1 MKHLWIDVYCNFF
14 LKSYKTFKHFNK
26 KEKCRMIQSDLL
38 DKVYL
43 AFQNLDGWQDS
54 VLEFNVLDGY
64 NGNLHLVASLDLET
78 KNSSSYVK
86 IDIEIFDENLNEYV
100 VETQQ
105 IVYLDGDDTD
115 VGLVLDFLQTQIEC
129 AM

>member
-1 MKHLWIDVYCNFF
+1 
-14 LKSYKTFKHFNK
+14 
-26 KEKCRMIQSDLL
+26 MIKSDLL

-54 VLEFNVLDGY
+54 VLELNVLDGY

-86 IDIEIFDENLNEYV
+86 IDIEIFDETLNEYV

-105 IVYLDGDDTD
+105 TITLDGNDD
-115 VGLVLDFLQTQIEC
+115 VRLVLDFLQTQIGY
-129 AM
+129 AIVT

>member
-1 MKHLWIDVYCNFF
+1 
-14 LKSYKTFKHFNK
+14 
-26 KEKCRMIQSDLL
+26 MIQSNLL

-54 VLEFNVLDGY
+54 VLELNVLDGY

-78 KNSSSYVK
+78 KNSYVK
-86 IDIEIFDENLNEYV
+86 IDIEIFDETLNEYV

-105 IVYLDGDDTD
+105 TVTLDGNDD
-115 VGLVLDFLQTQIEC
+115 VRLVLDFLQTQIEC

>member
-1 MKHLWIDVYCNFF
+1 
-14 LKSYKTFKHFNK
+14 
-26 KEKCRMIQSDLL
+26 MIKSDLL

-54 VLEFNVLDGY
+54 VLELNVLDGY

-86 IDIEIFDENLNEYV
+86 IDIEIFDETLNEYV

-105 IVYLDGDDTD
+105 IVTLDGLDTD
-115 VGLVLDFLQTQIEC
+115 VGLVLDFLQTQIGY

>member
-1 MKHLWIDVYCNFF
+1 
-14 LKSYKTFKHFNK
+14 
-26 KEKCRMIQSDLL
+26 MIKSDLL

-54 VLEFNVLDGY
+54 VLELNVLDGY

-86 IDIEIFDENLNEYV
+86 IDIEIFDETLNECLTSILISQAYPLSYYP
-100 VETQQ
+100 
-105 IVYLDGDDTD
+105 ILYMLP
-115 VGLVLDFLQTQIEC
+115 L
-129 AM
+129 A

>member
-1 MKHLWIDVYCNFF
+1 
-14 LKSYKTFKHFNK
+14 
-26 KEKCRMIQSDLL
+26 MIQSDLL

-54 VLEFNVLDGY
+54 VLELNVLDGY

-78 KNSSSYVK
+78 KNSYVK
-86 IDIEIFDENLNEYV
+86 IDIEIFDETLNEYV

-105 IVYLDGDDTD
+105 IVYLDGNDD
-115 VGLVLDFLQTQIEC
+115 VALVLDFLQTQIEC

>member
-1 MKHLWIDVYCNFF
+1 
-14 LKSYKTFKHFNK
+14 
-26 KEKCRMIQSDLL
+26 MIQSDLL

-54 VLEFNVLDGY
+54 VLELNVLDGY

-78 KNSSSYVK
+78 KNSYVK
-86 IDIEIFDENLNEYV
+86 IDIEIFDETLNEYV

-105 IVYLDGDDTD
+105 TVTLDGNDD
-115 VGLVLDFLQTQIEC
+115 VRLVLDFLQTQIEC